1 MRLDKIKYF
10 EIHVDSRVKEAI
22 LNIIT
27 KFKNMFS
34 SEDVVAEEPAQNN
47 VADDITKISS
57 EPVEEN
63 NPFPEPEPVVR
74 RVIRVAEVADDIFP
88 PVDGNKVLIKA
99 QPSATSDQ
107 CLFMLNRPLFSG
119 HSWWFP
125 DFESAEGSLLAER
138 LFSLEDVESVLVN
151 EATVTITRKDK
162 NIFDWKPLGSEVGT
176 ALRELL
182 EERGELISEKIIT
195 EMPSQDEIQEG
206 IQKAINEEVNP
217 GVAGHGGLITLEHIK
232 GNTITIKMGG
242 GCQGCSS
249 ADLTLKQGVHSSF
262 RKFVPQ
268 VGAIFD
274 ETDHAAGL
282 NPYF

>member
-1 MRLDKIKYF
+1 MRLDKMKHF
-10 EIHVDSRVKEAI
+10 EIYVDSRVKEAI

-34 SEDVVAEEPAQNN
+34 SKDVGAEEPAQNN
-47 VADDITKISS
+47 VANDITNITS

-63 NPFPEPEPVVR
+63 NPFSEPDPIVR
-74 RVIRVAEVADDIFP
+74 RIIRAPAIEGDIFP
-88 PVDGNKVLIKA
+88 PVDENKILIKA

-107 CLFMLNRPLFSG
+107 CLFMLNRPLFPG

-125 DFESAEGSLLAER
+125 TFETAEGSPLAEG
-138 LFSLEDVESVLVN
+138 LFSLEGVESVLVN

-162 NIFDWKPLGSEVGT
+162 NICDWKPLGSEVGT
-176 ALRELL
+176 VLRERL
-182 EERGELISEKIIT
+182 EEGGELISQKIIS

-242 GCQGCSS
+242 GCQGCSA

>member
-1 MRLDKIKYF
+1 
-10 EIHVDSRVKEAI
+10 
-22 LNIIT
+22 
-27 KFKNMFS
+27 MFS
-34 SEDVVAEEPAQNN
+34 SKDVGAEEPAQNN
-47 VADDITKISS
+47 VADDITNITS
-57 EPVEEN
+57 EPVEES

-74 RVIRVAEVADDIFP
+74 RVIRVPEVAADDIFP
-88 PVDGNKVLIKA
+88 PVDENKVLIKA

-125 DFESAEGSLLAER
+125 TFETAEGSPLAER

-162 NIFDWKPLGSEVGT
+162 NICDWKPLGSEVGT
-176 ALRELL
+176 VLRELL
-182 EERGELISEKIIT
+182 EERRELISQKIIS

-217 GVAGHGGLITLEHIK
+217 GVAGHGGLITLQHIK

-249 ADLTLKQGVHSSF
+249 ADLTLKQGIHGSF